1 MQHRSPSQT
10 EILPRASPCVALKTR
25 SSAYPENAAE
35 DRMQPALVVFSG
47 GTAFN
52 SIAGSL
58 RQLTT
63 KVAHV
68 LPVSDDGG
76 STAEIVR
83 VLGGPAVGD
92 IRSRCLR
99 LADDSNDEANAV
111 KALLAHRLS
120 SQGSAAA
127 KAEWFEIVE
136 GQHLLYTGMS
146 EPYKH
151 TIRAFLV
158 YFHTQILRHST
169 ERFNFTNG
177 SVGNFFFAGAR
188 VFLRSLEAAIFMF
201 GRVARIPE
209 GSVVLPA
216 ICTEERIVLGAQL
229 SDGSIIRG
237 QNAIS
242 HPSPS
247 GGARSPGL
255 KVDKVAFSPMPAP
268 VQRIYYLSTDEGTTQ
283 HEVWPAVNPAVLTNI
298 DAADALVYGIGSLL
312 TSICPTLVLHGVG
325 EHIAACSAPKIFL
338 INGSHDRETTALPS
352 ALEDLPHFCSATARE
367 DSWAS
372 THDSMQQPI
381 EPDHH
386 TGTATHRF
394 SADSAQLAGS
404 TPPDPELDRG
414 PNDDAHADGATSAA
428 GSSRHRGDSK
438 ATGRQSQAPA
448 YNPGGTLQAEPPEP
462 TSNAATDGSEDVGSP
477 AHRFRQLTLNTTEAH
492 GPPQTYKPQN
502 NVRYMKA
509 SDMVLAICDALN
521 RTHAPTAN
529 RPLSHTPEAY
539 VTALI
544 APQRGEVQVDSE
556 MLRQLGI
563 RCIVEVESCTDDHG
577 RAIYEPEALVE
588 AIDHI
593 MRLNARR

>member
-1 MQHRSPSQT
+1 MRWYTSWLSASASWCKQAQMPLN
-10 EILPRASPCVALKTR
+10 LPCC
-25 SSAYPENAAE
+25 
-35 DRMQPALVVFSG
+35 MWQ
-47 GTAFN
+47 
-52 SIAGSL
+52 
-58 RQLTT
+58 
-63 KVAHV
+63 
-68 LPVSDDGG
+68 
-76 STAEIVR
+76 
-83 VLGGPAVGD
+83 
-92 IRSRCLR
+92 
-99 LADDSNDEANAV
+99 
-111 KALLAHRLS
+111 
-120 SQGSAAA
+120 
-127 KAEWFEIVE
+127 
-136 GQHLLYTGMS
+136 
-146 EPYKH
+146 
-151 TIRAFLV
+151 
-158 YFHTQILRHST
+158 
-169 ERFNFTNG
+169 
-177 SVGNFFFAGAR
+177 
-188 VFLRSLEAAIFMF
+188 
-201 GRVARIPE
+201 
-209 GSVVLPA
+209 
-216 ICTEERIVLGAQL
+216 
-229 SDGSIIRG
+229 
-237 QNAIS
+237 
-242 HPSPS
+242 
-247 GGARSPGL
+247 
-255 KVDKVAFSPMPAP
+255 
-268 VQRIYYLSTDEGTTQ
+268 
-283 HEVWPAVNPAVLTNI
+283 
-298 DAADALVYGIGSLL
+298 
-312 TSICPTLVLHGVG
+312 GVG

-338 INGSHDRETTALPS
+338 INGSHDRETTVLPS

-492 GPPQTYKPQN
+492 GPPQMYKPQN

-529 RPLSHTPEAY
+529 RPLSHAPEAY

-563 RCIVEVESCTDDHG
+563 RHVLQRFRLTLCVARYLELHRKMWTILHARLQQICLCAD
-577 RAIYEPEALVE
+577 RYEWQCQSEHML
-588 AIDHI
+588 
-593 MRLNARR
+593 L